1 MPLFISSLLLVL
13 VLPLSMAAQTPTVKQ
28 LLQQVASGWTSDAK
42 KALPDLLIDR
52 PDDPAVLMLHASL
65 VPDASRAL
73 TLYER
78 IVAQHG
84 TSEWADDAQLR
95 VLLFHIG
102 KRDSVR
108 ARKSFEFMREQFA
121 SSDLLP
127 VGADALR
134 MSVGL
139 PLPAEKPQAKST
151 AGIPAP
157 AKAQTTADTAAP
169 AADPKPYSIQVGSY
183 ASKSEANKAAEAYK
197 AKRMRVR
204 VIEKQMD
211 GQKRMVLLVGEF
223 EDEADAQKSISSVRG
238 ICKCKAFVVKR

>member
-1 MPLFISSLLLVL
+1 MPLFISSLFLML
-13 VLPLSMAAQTPTVKQ
+13 VLPLSMAAQSPTVKQ

-65 VPDASRAL
+65 VPDASRAV

-95 VLLFHIG
+95 VLLYHIG

-108 ARKSFEFMREQFA
+108 ARKSLEFMREQFA
-121 SSDLLP
+121 LSDLLP

-139 PLPAEKPQAKST
+139 PLPAEKPQAKSSAAT
-151 AGIPAP
+151 PAP
-157 AKAQTTADTAAP
+157 AKPQATTDTTAAAV
-169 AADPKPYSIQVGSY
+169 DPKPYSIQVGSY
-183 ASKSEANKAAEAYK
+183 SSKSDANKAAEAFK

-204 VIEKQMD
+204 VVEKQLD

-223 EDEADAQKSISSVRG
+223 ATEPEAQKSISTVRG